1 MIVHAQSEMEFHR
14 EEKDGGEIL
23 QLGLFHIILVWFIFF
38 LILGLYCPQYVT
50 YNIHNMKVFT
60 IFLKFDYIIAL
71 NNNHMQ

>member
-1 MIVHAQSEMEFHR
+1 MIVHAQSEMEFHL